1 VGKRVFIIAGE
12 ASGDA
17 HGANLVKAMTAA
29 DPSLAFRGVG
39 GRELRE
45 AGVELLWDAAEVAVV
60 GLMEVARHLAAIA
73 RAFRLAVHGLRTWK
87 PHLLILIDFPD
98 FNLLVARK
106 AKRLGIP
113 VMYYISPQVW
123 AWRPGR
129 IKNIRRC
136 VDRMVVLFPF
146 EETLYREAGV
156 PVSFVGHPF
165 LDSVT
170 GRAREEP
177 GRDLTP
183 NLGGRPVVGLLPG
196 SRRNEVRVLLPVMLE
211 AAASLARHTP
221 HAHFLLP
228 LASTIKAEQV
238 RPLLQARSVPLTVV
252 EGRTREAIQACD
264 VIVAASGSVT
274 LEAAILGTPLV
285 IVYKV
290 HRLSYEIGRR
300 LIRVKHIGLVNLV
313 AGDTVAPELIQD
325 RVTPEDIVKEVKSI
339 LEDPGRQAWI
349 RSRLDEVRRRLGS
362 PGASVRAAEIALSL
376 LGRPKT

>member
-12 ASGDA
+12 ASGDV
-17 HGANLVKAMTAA
+17 HGANLVRAMAA
-29 DPSLAFRGVG
+29 QDPSLSFLGVG
-39 GRELRE
+39 GRELQE
-45 AGVELLWDAAEVAVV
+45 AGVQLLWDAGEVAVV
-60 GLMEVARHLAAIA
+60 GFLEVAWQLATIT
-73 RAFRLAVHGLRTWK
+73 RAFRLAVHTLRTWQ
-87 PHLLILIDFPD
+87 PHLLILIDYPE

-123 AWRPGR
+123 AWRSGR
-129 IKNIRRC
+129 VKTIRRC

-165 LDSVT
+165 LDTVAARNRGEL
-170 GRAREEP
+170 GRRL
-177 GRDLTP
+177 GLS
-183 NLGGRPVVGLLPG
+183 LGGQPLLGLLPG
-196 SRRNEVRVLLPVMLE
+196 SRQNEVRALLPVMLE
-211 AAASLARHTP
+211 AASSFAQRMP
-221 HAHFLLP
+221 HANFLLP
-228 LASTIKAEQV
+228 LASTIRADQV
-238 RPLLQARSVPLTVV
+238 RPLLQGRDLPLTVM
-252 EGRTREAIQACD
+252 EGRTHEAIQACD

-313 AGDTVAPELIQD
+313 AGETVAPELIQD
-325 RVTPEDIVKEVKSI
+325 QVTAEGIVKEVMGI
-339 LEDPGRQAWI
+339 LKDSGRQAWI
-349 RSRLDEVRRRLGS
+349 RSRLEEVRRRLGS
-362 PGASVRAAEIALSL
+362 PGASMRAAAIALSL
-376 LGRPKT
+376 VGRPKT

>member
-1 VGKRVFIIAGE
+1 MGKRVFIIAGE
-12 ASGDA
+12 ASGDV
-17 HGANLVKAMTAA
+17 HGANLVKAMAA
-29 DPSLAFRGVG
+29 QDPCLSFQAVG

-45 AGVELLWDAAEVAVV
+45 AGVQLLWDAAEVAVV
-60 GLMEVARHLAAIA
+60 GLLEVARHLVAIT
-73 RAFRLAVHGLRTWK
+73 RAFRLAVHTLRTWE
-87 PHLLILIDFPD
+87 PHLLILIDYPD
-98 FNLLVARK
+98 FNLLVARQ

-123 AWRPGR
+123 AWRSGR
-129 IKNIRRC
+129 MKTIRRC

-146 EETLYREAGV
+146 EETLYREADV

-165 LDSVT
+165 IDTVT
-170 GRAREEP
+170 ARDRGELGRSL
-177 GRDLTP
+177 GL
-183 NLGGRPVVGLLPG
+183 NLGGQALVGLLPG

-211 AAASLARHTP
+211 AAATLARRMP
-221 HAHFLLP
+221 RAHFLLP
-228 LASTIKAEQV
+228 LASTVRADQV
-238 RPLLQARSVPLTVV
+238 RPWLPGRNFPLTVV
-252 EGRTREAIQACD
+252 EGRTHEAIQACE

-290 HRLSYEIGRR
+290 HRLSYQIGRR